1 MVTTPSISV
10 PSLCSS
16 SRQVNSSQAVL
27 RCEYPGTVVQRLKNV
42 RDEAGE
48 GVSREMVSSL
58 SSEEREETAS
68 DKGVEEA
75 QS

>member
-1 MVTTPSISV
+1 M
-10 PSLCSS
+10 
-16 SRQVNSSQAVL
+16 
-27 RCEYPGTVVQRLKNV
+27 

-68 DKGVEEA
+68 DEGVEEA